1 MINTESQ
8 WSVYVESVSR
18 EIDLSENA
26 CDRFT
31 DELGARLRESPNGW
45 RQN

>member
-1 MINTESQ
+1 MVSI
-8 WSVYVESVSR
+8 ESVSG

-31 DELGARLRESPNGW
+31 GELGARLRDSPNGW